1 MIQHFSTIAGCGAQ
15 VSEIRHHPGRLV
27 GPASQR
33 YLGMVGVPV
42 DPSARLGLHFTLQ
55 GVGRLEKKFLTQ
67 LPTQEIPS
75 FLWS

>member
-1 MIQHFSTIAGCGAQ
+1 MIQHFSTIAGCGAE

-42 DPSARLGLHFTLQ
+42 DPSTRLGLYLTLQ
-55 GVGRLEKKFLTQ
+55 GVGRLENELLTQ
-67 LPTQEIPS
+67 LPTQETPS
-75 FLWS
+75 VLWS